1 MFSAKEIIELAIKI
15 EKNGEAV
22 YRSAIEKVPNP
33 GLVPLLEWMAD
44 EEVKHANWFAELK
57 HNLETKN
64 ENPFVEEMGHELF
77 NEMLGDKNFSLK
89 DVDFAAIEE
98 IDDLI
103 ETFIEFE
110 KDSIIFYEV
119 LKPFVEDP
127 VVREYLN
134 KIIDEEKHHIELLKE
149 ITDRKEVFT
158 TIID

>member
-1 MFSAKEIIELAIKI
+1 
-15 EKNGEAV
+15 
-22 YRSAIEKVPNP
+22 
-33 GLVPLLEWMAD
+33 
-44 EEVKHANWFAELK
+44 
-57 HNLETKN
+57 
-64 ENPFVEEMGHELF
+64 MGHELF

-89 DVDFAAIEE
+89 DVDFSSIEE
-98 IDDLI
+98 IGDLI

-127 VVREYLN
+127 VVREYLS
-134 KIIDEEKHHIELLKE
+134 KIIDEEKRHIELLKE

>member
-89 DVDFAAIEE
+89 DVDFATIEE

-158 TIID
+158 TISD

>member
-33 GLVPLLEWMAD
+33 GLVSLLEWMAD

-89 DVDFAAIEE
+89 DVDFATIEE

>member
-1 MFSAKEIIELAIKI
+1 LFSTKEIIELAIKI

-22 YRSAIEKVPNP
+22 YRSAIVKVSNP
-33 GLVPLLEWMAD
+33 ELISLLEWMAG

-64 ENPFVEEMGHELF
+64 ENPFVEEMGRELF
-77 NEMLGDKNFSLK
+77 NEMLGDKNFSLR
-89 DVDFAAIEE
+89 DVDFSSIEE

-110 KDSIIFYEV
+110 KDSIIFYEI
-119 LKPFVEDP
+119 LEPFVEDP
-127 VVREYLN
+127 VAREYLK
-134 KIIDEEKHHIELLKE
+134 KIIDEEKRHIELLKE

>member
-1 MFSAKEIIELAIKI
+1 MFSAKEIIELAIRI

-89 DVDFAAIEE
+89 DVDFATIEE

>member
-33 GLVPLLEWMAD
+33 ELVPLLEWMAD

-89 DVDFAAIEE
+89 DVDFATIEE

>member
-33 GLVPLLEWMAD
+33 ELVPLLEWMAD

-110 KDSIIFYEV
+110 KDTIIFYEV

>member
-22 YRSAIEKVPNP
+22 YRSAIEEVPNP
-33 GLVPLLEWMAD
+33 ELVPLLEWMAD

-89 DVDFAAIEE
+89 DVDFATIEE

-134 KIIDEEKHHIELLKE
+134 KIIDEEKQHIELLKE

>member
-33 GLVPLLEWMAD
+33 ELVSLLEWMAD

-64 ENPFVEEMGHELF
+64 EDPFVEEMGHELF

-89 DVDFAAIEE
+89 DVDFATIEE
-98 IDDLI
+98 IDGLI

-127 VVREYLN
+127 VVREYLS
-134 KIIDEEKHHIELLKE
+134 KIIDEEKRHIELLKE

>member
-1 MFSAKEIIELAIKI
+1 LFSAKEIIELAIRI

-134 KIIDEEKHHIELLKE
+134 KIIDEEQHHIELLKE

-158 TIID
+158 TISD

>member
-1 MFSAKEIIELAIKI
+1 
-15 EKNGEAV
+15 
-22 YRSAIEKVPNP
+22 
-33 GLVPLLEWMAD
+33 
-44 EEVKHANWFAELK
+44 
-57 HNLETKN
+57 
-64 ENPFVEEMGHELF
+64 MGHELF

-89 DVDFAAIEE
+89 DVDFATIEE

-158 TIID
+158 TISD

>member
-1 MFSAKEIIELAIKI
+1 MFSAKEIIELAIRI

-33 GLVPLLEWMAD
+33 GLVSLLEWMAD

>member
-33 GLVPLLEWMAD
+33 GLVSLLEWMAD

>member
-1 MFSAKEIIELAIKI
+1 MFSAKEIIELAIRI

-33 GLVPLLEWMAD
+33 GLVSLLEWMAD

-149 ITDRKEVFT
+149 ITDRKEVVT

>member
-1 MFSAKEIIELAIKI
+1 LFSAKEIIELAIRI

-33 GLVPLLEWMAD
+33 GLVSLLEWMAD

>member
-1 MFSAKEIIELAIKI
+1 MFSAKEIIELAIRI

-33 GLVPLLEWMAD
+33 GLVSLLEWMAD

-89 DVDFAAIEE
+89 DVDFATIEE

-158 TIID
+158 TISD

>member
-1 MFSAKEIIELAIKI
+1 LFSAKEIIELAIKI

-134 KIIDEEKHHIELLKE
+134 KIIDEEKQHIELLKE

>member
-1 MFSAKEIIELAIKI
+1 LFSAKEIIELAIKI

-89 DVDFAAIEE
+89 DVDFATIEE

>member
-1 MFSAKEIIELAIKI
+1 MFSAKEIIELAIRI

-57 HNLETKN
+57 HNLEIKN

-89 DVDFAAIEE
+89 DVDFATIEE

>member
-1 MFSAKEIIELAIKI
+1 LFSAKEIIELAIKI

-33 GLVPLLEWMAD
+33 QLVPLLEWMAD

-89 DVDFAAIEE
+89 DVDFATIEE

-110 KDSIIFYEV
+110 KDTIIFYEV

>member
-1 MFSAKEIIELAIKI
+1 LFSAKEIIELAIKI

-33 GLVPLLEWMAD
+33 ELVPLLEWMAD

-89 DVDFAAIEE
+89 DVDFATIEE

-158 TIID
+158 TISD

>member
-22 YRSAIEKVPNP
+22 YRSAIEEVPNP
-33 GLVPLLEWMAD
+33 ELVPLLEWMAD

-89 DVDFAAIEE
+89 DVDFSSIEE

-119 LKPFVEDP
+119 LEPFVEDR
-127 VVREYLN
+127 VAREYLK
-134 KIIDEEKHHIELLKE
+134 KIIDEEKRHIELLNE
-149 ITDRKEVFT
+149 ITDRKKVFT
-158 TIID
+158 TIFD

>member
-33 GLVPLLEWMAD
+33 ELVPLLEWMAD

-89 DVDFAAIEE
+89 EVDFAAIEE

-110 KDSIIFYEV
+110 KDTIIFYEV